1 MTKEQ
6 KRLATLL
13 KLSRRAMSEE
23 DFEKVVHEVAGK
35 PPPKTR
41 GRKPLQLSP
50 GDEKRLKLNAKR
62 GYCQVTHVASY
73 LQIATENVRVIY
85 DIDGSGNR
93 KIILT
98 SPDNL
103 SMPTAYKYR

>member
-35 PPPKTR
+35 PPPRQEDANHCSFHPAMKR
-41 GRKPLQLSP
+41 GLNSMQSGAIAKLRMLPVICKLQLKTF
-50 GDEKRLKLNAKR
+50 E
-62 GYCQVTHVASY
+62 
-73 LQIATENVRVIY
+73 
-85 DIDGSGNR
+85 
-93 KIILT
+93 
-98 SPDNL
+98 
-103 SMPTAYKYR
+103 

>member
-50 GDEKRLKLNAKR
+50 GNEKRLKLNEKR
-62 GYCQVTHVASY
+62 GSVNVTHVASY

-85 DIDGSGNR
+85 DIDGNGNR